1 MAKMI
6 YQHFAQIQSSS
17 LLKKKILERHTSKK
31 QHSMTSHFV
40 SMYSDKFCSFYNPD
54 ATSASLT
61 MIHIS
66 TSSQDS
72 MVQNPYKMADILNPV
87 LIWNIYIIN
96 IKIKRIVYIC
106 WWLCIWDPIKTIYT
120 YDFKLPTTIYIGR
133 VFMS

>member
-6 YQHFAQIQSSS
+6 YQHFALIQSSS
-17 LLKKKILERHTSKK
+17 ISKKKILERRTSKK

-54 ATSASLT
+54 VTSASPT
-61 MIHIS
+61 MTHIS

-87 LIWNIYIIN
+87 LI
-96 IKIKRIVYIC
+96 
-106 WWLCIWDPIKTIYT
+106 
-120 YDFKLPTTIYIGR
+120 
-133 VFMS
+133 